1 MEAKTSTSEAP
12 EDGTE
17 YAPGT
22 SRPLPWTTLRVTSAR
37 ARRAKKDNAVFVSVS
52 GNLADRQPVEFS
64 FTLAGGNLAD
74 SELGLATMKA
84 LLRAA
89 GDVEAEPN
97 ALALMVLLL
106 RLRALPR
113 VEVMGALYDRPG
125 TFIPRLRI
133 EAVRELP
140 I

>member
-1 MEAKTSTSEAP
+1 MEAKSSKSEAP

-22 SRPLPWTTLRVTSAR
+22 YRPLPWTTLRVTSAR
-37 ARRAKKDNAVFVSVS
+37 ARRAKKGAVFVSVA

-97 ALALMVLLL
+97 TLALMVLLL
-106 RLRALPR
+106 RLRSLPPL
-113 VEVMGALYDRPG
+113 EVMGALVDRPG